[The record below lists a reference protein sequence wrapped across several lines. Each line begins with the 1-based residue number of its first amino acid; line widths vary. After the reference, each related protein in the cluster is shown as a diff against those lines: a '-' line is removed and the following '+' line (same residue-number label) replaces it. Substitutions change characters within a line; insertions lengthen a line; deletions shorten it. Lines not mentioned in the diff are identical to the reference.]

1 MSTMRSQFGDDFV
14 FGAAT
19 AAYQIEGSKF
29 GGCGESIWD
38 HFAKNGGTNDGEDG
52 DVTKLIKT
60 GDHLIVCPDEG
71 KVVFC

>member
-1 MSTMRSQFGDDFV
+1 MPGIRSKFSNDFV

-38 HFAKNGGTNDGEDG
+38 HFAKNGGMFEMCQLWVSKN
-52 DVTKLIKT
+52 KF
-60 GDHLIVCPDEG
+60 HNY
-71 KVVFC
+71 